1 MENGGYSDDPTIP
14 DEAELW
20 RRIHPKQWERD
31 ENLGRVRPVSGAFD
45 DPSDGS
51 PMSVDLA
58 DVHIQLGRG
67 PEAALAGH
75 EGFALALI
83 TAGLVRECG
92 LGVARQP
99 LSENPAH
106 AVGFGK
112 KTPKIRRRLAREAR
126 WVVPPPDQ

>member
-1 MENGGYSDDPTIP
+1 MANGGYTDDPTIP

-20 RRIHPKQWERD
+20 RRIHPKQWEKD

-58 DVHIQLGRG
+58 EVHIQMGHA
-67 PEAALAGH
+67 PQAALADH
-75 EGFALALI
+75 EGFALAAI
-83 TAGLVRECG
+83 TVGLVRECG

-99 LSENPAH
+99 LPENPAH
-106 AVGFGK
+106 AVVFGK
-112 KTPKIRRRLAREAR
+112 KTSKIRRRLAKEAR
-126 WVVPPPDQ
+126 WVVSPPQ

>member
-1 MENGGYSDDPTIP
+1 MGNGGYTDDPTIP

-20 RRIHPKQWERD
+20 RRIHPKQWDRD

-58 DVHIQLGRG
+58 EVHIQMGHG
-67 PEAALAGH
+67 PEAALASH
-75 EGFALALI
+75 EGFALAAI
-83 TAGLVRECG
+83 TAGLARECG

-99 LSENPAH
+99 LPENPAH
-106 AVGFGK
+106 AVVFGK
-112 KTPKIRRRLAREAR
+112 KTPKTRRRLAKEAR